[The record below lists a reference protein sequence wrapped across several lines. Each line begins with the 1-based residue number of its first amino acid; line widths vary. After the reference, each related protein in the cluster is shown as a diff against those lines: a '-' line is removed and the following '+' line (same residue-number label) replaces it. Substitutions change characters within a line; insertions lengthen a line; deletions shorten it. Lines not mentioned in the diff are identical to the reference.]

1 MTATATPST
10 NGKPTRKQ
18 LADQLDRLDSIIDL
32 LADGLPQAVADAT
45 REGARQAVRDV
56 ILELL
61 TNPELRTLI
70 AGLAP
75 AAQPAP
81 APEPSAPPAA
91 PASSAHAP
99 AKSEFWG
106 RVKEQCKV
114 VKAATVRK
122 CRAAKTAVA
131 NTVRTLAAVM
141 PLKKMLLVGAGV
153 GVAVAAV
160 SYLAPHSVSAVVSGV
175 GAACTAVGVQ
185 VGRWFRKSAGLFGF
199 GRG

>member
-1 MTATATPST
+1 MTATATMT
-10 NGKPTRKQ
+10 NGKPARKQ
-18 LADQLDRLDSIIDL
+18 LADQLDRLDGIIDC
-32 LADGLPQAVADAT
+32 LADRLPEAVADAT

-75 AAQPAP
+75 AAQPAV
-81 APEPSAPPAA
+81 ASEPSAPP
-91 PASSAHAP
+91 SSEPAP

-106 RVKEQCKV
+106 RVKEKCTA
-114 VKAATVRK
+114 VKDATVRK
-122 CRAAKTAVA
+122 CRAAKTAVVS
-131 NTVRTLAAVM
+131 TVRTLSAVM

-160 SYLAPHSVSAVVSGV
+160 SYVCPHTVSAAVSGV
-175 GAACTAVGVQ
+175 CGAATAVAVQ
-185 VGRWFRKSAGLFGF
+185 VGRWFRRSAGLFGS
-199 GRG
+199 GKS

>member
-1 MTATATPST
+1 MTATATPA
-10 NGKPTRKQ
+10 NGKPARKQ
-18 LADQLDRLDSIIDL
+18 LADQLDRLDGIIDC
-32 LADGLPQAVADAT
+32 LADRLPEAVADAT

-75 AAQPAP
+75 AAQPAV
-81 APEPSAPPAA
+81 APESSVTSTASPSAEP
-91 PASSAHAP
+91 AP
-99 AKSEFWG
+99 AKSGFWG
-106 RVKEQCKV
+106 RVKETCKV
-114 VKAATVRK
+114 VKDAAVRK
-122 CRAAKTAVA
+122 CRAAQAAVV

-160 SYLAPHSVSAVVSGV
+160 SYLCPHSVSAVVSGV
-175 GAACTAVGVQ
+175 GAACTTVGIQ
-185 VGRWFRKSAGLFGF
+185 VGRWFRRSAGLFSF
-199 GRG
+199 GEG

>member
-1 MTATATPST
+1 MSSTATMT
-10 NGKPTRKQ
+10 NGKPARKQ

-75 AAQPAP
+75 AAQPAV
-81 APEPSAPPAA
+81 ASEPLTTPTTP
-91 PASSAHAP
+91 SSEPAP

-106 RVKEQCKV
+106 RVKEKCKAA
-114 VKAATVRK
+114 KDATVRK
-122 CRAAKTAVA
+122 CRAAKTAVI
-131 NTVRTLAAVM
+131 NTARNLSAIM

-160 SYLAPHSVSAVVSGV
+160 SYVCPHTVSAVVSGV
-175 GAACTAVGVQ
+175 CGAATAVAVQ
-185 VGRWFRKSAGLFGF
+185 VGRWFRRSAGLFGF
-199 GRG
+199 GKG

>member
-1 MTATATPST
+1 MT
-10 NGKPTRKQ
+10 NGKPARKQ
-18 LADQLDRLDSIIDL
+18 LADQLDRLDGIIDC
-32 LADGLPQAVADAT
+32 LADRLPEAVADAT

-75 AAQPAP
+75 AAQPAV
-81 APEPSAPPAA
+81 APEPSITPTSPPAEA
-91 PASSAHAP
+91 AP

-106 RVKEQCKV
+106 RVKEKCKN
-114 VKAATVRK
+114 VKDATVRK
-122 CRAAKTAVA
+122 CRAAKTAVV
-131 NTVRTLAAVM
+131 NTARSLSAIM

-160 SYLAPHSVSAVVSGV
+160 SYVCPHTVSAAVSGV
-175 GAACTAVGVQ
+175 CGAATAVAVQ
-185 VGRWFRKSAGLFGF
+185 VGRWFRRSAGLFGF
-199 GRG
+199 GKG

>member
-1 MTATATPST
+1 MSSTATMT
-10 NGKPTRKQ
+10 NGKPQRKQ
-18 LADQLDRLDSIIDL
+18 LADQLDRLDGIIDC
-32 LADGLPQAVADAT
+32 LADRLPEAVADAT

-70 AGLAP
+70 ASLAP
-75 AAQPAP
+75 T
-81 APEPSAPPAA
+81 APPAPVETPTA
-91 PASSAHAP
+91 PQPVESAP

-106 RVKEQCKV
+106 RVKETCKN
-114 VKAATVRK
+114 VKDATVRR
-122 CRAAKTAVA
+122 CRAAKTAVVTTA
-131 NTVRTLAAVM
+131 RSLSAIM

-160 SYLAPHSVSAVVSGV
+160 SYVCPHSVSAAVSGV
-175 GAACTAVGVQ
+175 CGTATAVCVQ
-185 VGRWFRKSAGLFGF
+185 VGRWFRRSAGLFGF